1 MVSPRRL
8 LWTCLISLWSLGGSA
23 GVSHW
28 KMDSGGNVVAVEE
41 GRDWGPASGPG
52 PLIRAQLAPGI
63 VDRADHMLMR
73 LSYNLENARHRD
85 GSKPVDPSATAQPA
99 DDVAADDATSGRPT
113 KVTKP
118 KPTKSR
124 SNKSAGGGGSG
135 GSAASA
141 DPSKPAIS
149 PVLEFDDTDGDTLV
163 VAPETAISYLDKLEE
178 EMQAFDVPSILS
190 CGNAVTTTRFDHL
203 SGVQERGT
211 IPQYAEKDVYSSIFP
226 MNSAANLEILRTS
239 NLFDLLKNNAE
250 LNNRL
255 EAKRGMAELYNAL
268 GQLFRVRGNTTGA
281 IDCFR
286 VVLGTDTTNEDAL
299 LNLCDTLFRLEK
311 WTEAEEVIRYSLSLE
326 AHREIGQNHF
336 ALGRTLLAQGRNG
349 EAVAS
354 FKECLRL
361 NPNHHTAQ
369 AGLAVSRSL
378 ASSRDSNFYTMVII
392 GCCIV
397 ITLFIVYNMML
408 VSPKPLPNDG
418 ADSRPRGAAAG
429 LRGTRSKAG

>member
-1 MVSPRRL
+1 
-8 LWTCLISLWSLGGSA
+8 
-23 GVSHW
+23 
-28 KMDSGGNVVAVEE
+28 
-41 GRDWGPASGPG
+41 
-52 PLIRAQLAPGI
+52 
-63 VDRADHMLMR
+63 MLMR

-85 GSKPVDPSATAQPA
+85 GSKPADPSATAQPA

-255 EAKRGMAELYNAL
+255 EAKVPPSPL
-268 GQLFRVRGNTTGA
+268 TT
-281 IDCFR
+281 
-286 VVLGTDTTNEDAL
+286 TTTA
-299 LNLCDTLFRLEK
+299 T
-311 WTEAEEVIRYSLSLE
+311 THTSLSPPLPPSI
-326 AHREIGQNHF
+326 APAARP
-336 ALGRTLLAQGRNG
+336 ARRAPPLLFT
-349 EAVAS
+349 AVS
-354 FKECLRL
+354 
-361 NPNHHTAQ
+361 
-369 AGLAVSRSL
+369 GLA
-378 ASSRDSNFYTMVII
+378 SRDCPSSHGQSRGSAY
-392 GCCIV
+392 GRHHAGSCRSPAGIV
-397 ITLFIVYNMML
+397 F
-408 VSPKPLPNDG
+408 
-418 ADSRPRGAAAG
+418 RRW
-429 LRGTRSKAG
+429 R